1 MSSSLVDQA
10 DIAFVVVDAYQAQ
23 GSGRHLLRHLAA
35 LAREAGLKEL
45 IAEVLPEN
53 TAMLNVFRRFGFL
66 PGSQRTPQ
74 VVHLVLKLV

>member
-1 MSSSLVDQA
+1 M
-10 DIAFVVVDAYQAQ
+10 VDAYQAQ
-23 GSGRHLLRHLAA
+23 GIGTFLMRHLAA
-35 LAREAGLKEL
+35 VAREAGLKEL

-74 VVHLVLKLV
+74 VVHLALKLV